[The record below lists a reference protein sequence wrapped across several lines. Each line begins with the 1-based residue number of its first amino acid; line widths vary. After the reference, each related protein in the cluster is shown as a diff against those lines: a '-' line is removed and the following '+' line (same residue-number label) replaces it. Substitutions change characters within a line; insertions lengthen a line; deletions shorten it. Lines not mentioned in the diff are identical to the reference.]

1 MQKLSITQAADK
13 LGISKE
19 AVYNRMRRGSLD
31 FVEEN
36 GVKFVVFEDNEE
48 ITPLKTKKIENSAKT
63 NEISQF
69 IEYLIKEIEELKEKN
84 KELELAKDELFK
96 QKEQILID
104 TKNEIKELYE
114 KRDEKLQY
122 FINLISRPALNQ
134 TIEATPS
141 DIEEMDDIKWISI
154 GKFLDDVAPKK
165 KMRKKIKKFLLKHAN
180 ENKNL
185 KFENGMLFV
194 NKDFKISIEDI

>member
-19 AVYNRMRRGSLD
+19 AVYNRMRRGSLE
-31 FVEEN
+31 FVEED
-36 GVKFVVFEDNEE
+36 GVKFVVFDDEE
-48 ITPLKTKKIENSAKT
+48 EKSLPKSKKIENSAKT
-63 NEISQF
+63 NENSQF

-84 KELELAKDELFK
+84 KELELAKDELFR

-122 FINLISRPALNQ
+122 FINLINRPVLNQ

-141 DIEEMDDIKWISI
+141 DIEEMDEIQWVSI
-154 GKFLDDVAPKK
+154 GKFLDDVAPKN
-165 KMRKKIKKFLLKHAN
+165 KMRKKIKKFMLKHAN